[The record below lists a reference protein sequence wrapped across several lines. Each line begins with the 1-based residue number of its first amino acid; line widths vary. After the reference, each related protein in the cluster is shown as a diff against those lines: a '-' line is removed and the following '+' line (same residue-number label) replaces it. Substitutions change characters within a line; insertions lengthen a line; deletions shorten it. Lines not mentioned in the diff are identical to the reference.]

1 MFKFGLRNNLIYP
14 TILSFS
20 GFLRQIVTILMDDK
34 INFNSSILLSLIMFF
49 SEIIFGFILYKRH
62 KNLFILSTKNNNDNE
77 KKEGVELI
85 HNEENSL
92 VPFDTAIRIY
102 IYIFLSSLFDF
113 IDFISKTYYLNKINV
128 ELSQSLYIRLRG
140 FIIIFSSLFSHFL
153 LKFNIYKHQKLSLII
168 IFFCLIIILFSDYYF
183 SIGKDQDSKEYIK
196 GLLITIL
203 GQLFFS
209 FQDNIE
215 KYLLEYDYINNF
227 QLTMLEGC
235 FGLILTLIFFLF
247 ESPSEDINHSYDEYT
262 DNHNL
267 FIILIIIFLL
277 FYFFLS
283 GFKNIYRILTNKYF
297 SPTTKSLADVIM
309 DPILIIIY
317 YAFESDFKTK
327 GQKKGSYYFIIN
339 IFISFI
345 LVFVS
350 CIYNEFIVLYC
361 FKLEHDTFLEISLRA
376 QILEIREDTFTTST
390 SNEDSEDQ

>member
-1 MFKFGLRNNLIYP
+1 M
-14 TILSFS
+14 
-20 GFLRQIVTILMDDK
+20 
-34 INFNSSILLSLIMFF
+34 
-49 SEIIFGFILYKRH
+49 
-62 KNLFILSTKNNNDNE
+62 
-77 KKEGVELI
+77 
-85 HNEENSL
+85 
-92 VPFDTAIRIY
+92 
-102 IYIFLSSLFDF
+102 
-113 IDFISKTYYLNKINV
+113 NKINV

-277 FYFFLS
+277 LYFFLS

-297 SPTTKSLADVIM
+297 SPTTKSLADVIL

-317 YAFESDFKTK
+317 YSFESDFKTNEK
-327 GQKKGSYYFIIN
+327 KKGSYYFIIN